1 MKRAWCVCKNLSF
14 EKKIKRRVL
23 NIIYEVLG
31 IKNSIIYNLNIYIC
45 INLARYF
52 SDLSEKQYLHV
63 HIPSLYFTHH
73 FSKILLFHF
82 YHM

>member
-31 IKNSIIYNLNIYIC
+31 IKKFSIIYNLNIYI
-45 INLARYF
+45 Y
-52 SDLSEKQYLHV
+52 
-63 HIPSLYFTHH
+63 
-73 FSKILLFHF
+73 ILI
-82 YHM
+82 

>member
-31 IKNSIIYNLNIYIC
+31 IKNSIIYNLNIYIFVL
-45 INLARYF
+45 I
-52 SDLSEKQYLHV
+52 
-63 HIPSLYFTHH
+63 
-73 FSKILLFHF
+73 
-82 YHM
+82 